1 MKSADGSSAR
11 ILPWPRL
18 PARRGAELEF
28 LPAALEIIE
37 TPASPAG
44 RAIAATI
51 ILFFVAALAWATFG
65 WVDIIATAPGKI
77 VPTGRSKVVQPFETG
92 VVRAIHVQDG
102 QAVKAGDVLVELD
115 PTSNAADEKRLG
127 RDLVQD
133 QLDVARLE
141 GLLADDP
148 AQFAP
153 PETAPAGLVA
163 TAQRQMEA
171 QAAEQAAKLASLD
184 RQSAQKDAERRE
196 AEASIAKIEATLP
209 LLRSQRDIREHLL
222 QNEYGSRL
230 LYLQAEQQV
239 VEQEHELIVQRHK
252 RDEIGEAQAA
262 IGRQR
267 AQAEAEYRKG
277 VLADLA
283 KAESQANG
291 HREDA
296 VKATQRRQ
304 LQTLTAP
311 VDGTV
316 QQLAVHTLGGVVTPA
331 QALLVVVPAESHL
344 EIEAMVPNRDIG
356 FVHEGETAEIKVD
369 TFNFTRYGLLHGK
382 VLSVSQDA
390 ITRDRPRDKSGMAAQ
405 MTGDSDT
412 SSEPKGQELVY
423 AARVSLDRMQMQ
435 VEGRLVDLAPGMA
448 VTVEIKTGSRRVIE
462 YLLSPLLRY
471 KQASFRER

>member
-1 MKSADGSSAR
+1 M
-11 ILPWPRL
+11 
-18 PARRGAELEF
+18 
-28 LPAALEIIE
+28 
-37 TPASPAG
+37 G

-51 ILFFVAALAWATFG
+51 ILFFVVALAWATFG

-102 QAVKAGDVLVELD
+102 QAVKAGDVLIELD
-115 PTSNAADEKRLG
+115 PTSNAADEKRLAH
-127 RDLVQD
+127 DLLQD
-133 QLDVARLE
+133 RLDVARLQA
-141 GLLADDP
+141 LLVGDP
-148 AQFAP
+148 ARFAP
-153 PETAPAGLVA
+153 PEAASADIIA
-163 TAQRQMEA
+163 TARHQMEA
-171 QAAEQAAKLASLD
+171 QAAEQEAKLAALD
-184 RQSAQKDAERRE
+184 RQSAQKAAEQRE
-196 AEASIAKIEATLP
+196 AEASIAKIQATLP

-239 VEQEHELIVQRHK
+239 VEQEHELVVQRHK
-252 RDEIGEAQAA
+252 RDEIGEARAA
-262 IGRQR
+262 LGRQR

-277 VLADLA
+277 LLADLA
-283 KAESQANG
+283 KAESQASE
-291 HREDA
+291 HREEV

-356 FVHEGETAEIKVD
+356 FVREGESAEVKVD
-369 TFNFTRYGLLHGK
+369 TFNFTRYGLLHGE

-390 ITRDRPRDKSGMAAQ
+390 ITRDRPQDKSGAAAQ
-405 MTGDSDT
+405 ATGDSDT

-435 VEGRLVDLAPGMA
+435 IEDRMVDLAPGMA
-448 VTVEIKTGSRRVIE
+448 VTVEIKTGSRRVID

-471 KQASFRER
+471 KQASLRER

>member
-1 MKSADGSSAR
+1 M
-11 ILPWPRL
+11 
-18 PARRGAELEF
+18 
-28 LPAALEIIE
+28 
-37 TPASPAG
+37 G

-51 ILFFVAALAWATFG
+51 ILFFVVALAWATFG

-102 QAVKAGDVLVELD
+102 QAVKAGDVLIELD
-115 PTSNAADEKRLG
+115 PTSNAADEKRLAH
-127 RDLVQD
+127 DLLQD
-133 QLDVARLE
+133 RLDVARLQA
-141 GLLADDP
+141 LLVGDP
-148 AQFAP
+148 ARFAP
-153 PETAPAGLVA
+153 PEAASADIIA
-163 TAQRQMEA
+163 TARHQMEA
-171 QAAEQAAKLASLD
+171 QAAEQEAKLAALD
-184 RQSAQKDAERRE
+184 RQSAQKAAEQRE
-196 AEASIAKIEATLP
+196 AEASIAKIQATLP

-239 VEQEHELIVQRHK
+239 VEQEHELVVQRHK
-252 RDEIGEAQAA
+252 RDEIGEARAA
-262 IGRQR
+262 LGRQR

-277 VLADLA
+277 LLADLA
-283 KAESQANG
+283 KAESQASE
-291 HREDA
+291 HREEV

-331 QALLVVVPAESHL
+331 QALLVMVPADSHP

-356 FVHEGETAEIKVD
+356 FVREGESAEVKVD
-369 TFNFTRYGLLHGK
+369 TFNFTRYGLLHGE

-390 ITRDRPRDKSGMAAQ
+390 ITRDRPQDKSGAAAQ
-405 MTGDSDT
+405 ATGDSDT

-423 AARVSLDRMQMQ
+423 AARVSLDRTQMQ
-435 VEGRLVDLAPGMA
+435 IEDRMVDLAPGMA
-448 VTVEIKTGSRRVIE
+448 VTVEIKTGSRRVID

-471 KQASFRER
+471 KQASLRER

>member
-1 MKSADGSSAR
+1 MKSADGSAR

-18 PARRGAELEF
+18 PARRGAEVEF

-37 TPASPAG
+37 TPASPMG
-44 RAIAATI
+44 RAIAGT
-51 ILFFVAALAWATFG
+51 ILFFVVALAWASFG

-283 KAESQANG
+283 KAEGQANE
-291 HREDA
+291 HREEV
-296 VKATQRRQ
+296 VKATQRRE

>member
-1 MKSADGSSAR
+1 M
-11 ILPWPRL
+11 
-18 PARRGAELEF
+18 
-28 LPAALEIIE
+28 
-37 TPASPAG
+37 G

-51 ILFFVAALAWATFG
+51 ILFFVVALAWATFG

-102 QAVKAGDVLVELD
+102 QAVKAGDVLIELD
-115 PTSNAADEKRLG
+115 PTSNAADEKRLAH
-127 RDLVQD
+127 DLLQD
-133 QLDVARLE
+133 RLDVARLQA
-141 GLLADDP
+141 LLVGDP
-148 AQFAP
+148 ARFAP
-153 PETAPAGLVA
+153 PEAASADIIA
-163 TAQRQMEA
+163 TARHQMEA
-171 QAAEQAAKLASLD
+171 QAAEQEAKLAALD
-184 RQSAQKDAERRE
+184 RQSAQKDAEQRE
-196 AEASIAKIEATLP
+196 AEASIAKIQATLP

-239 VEQEHELIVQRHK
+239 VEQEHELVVQRHK
-252 RDEIGEAQAA
+252 RDEIGEARAA
-262 IGRQR
+262 LGRQR

-277 VLADLA
+277 LLADLA
-283 KAESQANG
+283 KAESQASE
-291 HREDA
+291 HREEV

-331 QALLVVVPAESHL
+331 QALLVMVPADSHP

-356 FVHEGETAEIKVD
+356 FVREGESAEVKVD
-369 TFNFTRYGLLHGK
+369 TFNFTRYGLLHGE

-390 ITRDRPRDKSGMAAQ
+390 ITRDRPQDKSGAAAQ
-405 MTGDSDT
+405 ATGDSDT

-435 VEGRLVDLAPGMA
+435 IEDRMVDLAPGMA
-448 VTVEIKTGSRRVIE
+448 VTVEIKTGSRRVID

-471 KQASFRER
+471 KQASLRER

>member
-1 MKSADGSSAR
+1 M
-11 ILPWPRL
+11 
-18 PARRGAELEF
+18 
-28 LPAALEIIE
+28 
-37 TPASPAG
+37 G
-44 RAIAATI
+44 RAIAGTI

-283 KAESQANG
+283 KAEGQANE
-291 HREDA
+291 HREEV
-296 VKATQRRQ
+296 VKATQRRE

>member
-1 MKSADGSSAR
+1 M
-11 ILPWPRL
+11 
-18 PARRGAELEF
+18 
-28 LPAALEIIE
+28 
-37 TPASPAG
+37 G

-51 ILFFVAALAWATFG
+51 ILFFVVALAWATFG

-102 QAVKAGDVLVELD
+102 QAVKAGDVLIELD
-115 PTSNAADEKRLG
+115 PTSNAADEKRLAH
-127 RDLVQD
+127 DLLQD
-133 QLDVARLE
+133 RLDVARLQA
-141 GLLADDP
+141 LLVGDP
-148 AQFAP
+148 ARFAP
-153 PETAPAGLVA
+153 PEAASADIIA
-163 TAQRQMEA
+163 TARHQMEA
-171 QAAEQAAKLASLD
+171 QAAEQEAKLAALD
-184 RQSAQKDAERRE
+184 RQSAQKAAEQRE
-196 AEASIAKIEATLP
+196 AEASIAKIQATLP

-239 VEQEHELIVQRHK
+239 VEQEHELVVQRHK
-252 RDEIGEAQAA
+252 REEIGEAQAA

-277 VLADLA
+277 LLADLA
-283 KAESQANG
+283 KAESQASE
-291 HREDA
+291 HREEV

-331 QALLVVVPAESHL
+331 QALLVMVPADSHP

-356 FVHEGETAEIKVD
+356 FVREGESAEVKVD
-369 TFNFTRYGLLHGK
+369 TFNFTRYGLLHGE

-390 ITRDRPRDKSGMAAQ
+390 ITRDRPQDKSGAAAQ
-405 MTGDSDT
+405 ATGDSDT

-435 VEGRLVDLAPGMA
+435 IEDRMVDLAPGMA
-448 VTVEIKTGSRRVIE
+448 VTVEIKTGSRRVID

-471 KQASFRER
+471 KQASLRER

>member
-1 MKSADGSSAR
+1 M
-11 ILPWPRL
+11 
-18 PARRGAELEF
+18 
-28 LPAALEIIE
+28 
-37 TPASPAG
+37 G

-51 ILFFVAALAWATFG
+51 ILFFVVALAWATFG

-102 QAVKAGDVLVELD
+102 QAVKAGDVLIELD
-115 PTSNAADEKRLG
+115 PTSNAADEKRLAH
-127 RDLVQD
+127 DLLQD
-133 QLDVARLE
+133 RLDVARLQA
-141 GLLADDP
+141 LLVGDP
-148 AQFAP
+148 ARFAP
-153 PETAPAGLVA
+153 PEAASADIIA
-163 TAQRQMEA
+163 TARHQMEA
-171 QAAEQAAKLASLD
+171 QAAEQEAKLAALD
-184 RQSAQKDAERRE
+184 RQSAQKAAEQRE
-196 AEASIAKIEATLP
+196 AEASIAKIQATLP

-239 VEQEHELIVQRHK
+239 VEQEHELVVQRHK
-252 RDEIGEAQAA
+252 RDEIGEARAA
-262 IGRQR
+262 LGRQR

-277 VLADLA
+277 LLADLA
-283 KAESQANG
+283 KAESQASE
-291 HREDA
+291 HREEV

-331 QALLVVVPAESHL
+331 QALLVMVPADSHP

-356 FVHEGETAEIKVD
+356 FVREGESAEVKVD
-369 TFNFTRYGLLHGK
+369 TFNFTRYGLLHGE

-390 ITRDRPRDKSGMAAQ
+390 ITRDRPQDKSGAAAQ
-405 MTGDSDT
+405 ATGDSDT

-435 VEGRLVDLAPGMA
+435 IEDRMVDLAPGMA
-448 VTVEIKTGSRRVIE
+448 VTVEIKTGSRRVID

-471 KQASFRER
+471 KQASLRER

>member
-1 MKSADGSSAR
+1 M
-11 ILPWPRL
+11 
-18 PARRGAELEF
+18 
-28 LPAALEIIE
+28 
-37 TPASPAG
+37 G

-51 ILFFVAALAWATFG
+51 ILFFVVALAWATFG

-77 VPTGRSKVVQPFETG
+77 VPTGRSKVVQPFEIG

-102 QAVKAGDVLVELD
+102 QAVKAGDVLIELD
-115 PTSNAADEKRLG
+115 PTSNAADEKRLAH
-127 RDLVQD
+127 DLLQD
-133 QLDVARLE
+133 RLDVARLQA
-141 GLLADDP
+141 LLVGDP
-148 AQFAP
+148 ARFAP
-153 PETAPAGLVA
+153 PEAASADIIA
-163 TAQRQMEA
+163 TARHQMEA
-171 QAAEQAAKLASLD
+171 QAAEQEAKLAALD
-184 RQSAQKDAERRE
+184 RQSAQKAAEQRE
-196 AEASIAKIEATLP
+196 AEASIAKIQATLP

-239 VEQEHELIVQRHK
+239 VEQEHELVVQRHK
-252 RDEIGEAQAA
+252 RDEIGEARAA
-262 IGRQR
+262 LGRQR

-277 VLADLA
+277 LLADLA
-283 KAESQANG
+283 KAESQASE
-291 HREDA
+291 HREEV

-331 QALLVVVPAESHL
+331 QALLVMVPAESHL

-356 FVHEGETAEIKVD
+356 FVREGESAEVKVD
-369 TFNFTRYGLLHGK
+369 TFNFTRYGLLHGE

-390 ITRDRPRDKSGMAAQ
+390 ITRDRPQDKSGAAAQ
-405 MTGDSDT
+405 ATGDSDT

-435 VEGRLVDLAPGMA
+435 IEDRMVDLAPGMA
-448 VTVEIKTGSRRVIE
+448 VTVEIKTGSRRVID

-471 KQASFRER
+471 KQASLRER

>member
-1 MKSADGSSAR
+1 M
-11 ILPWPRL
+11 
-18 PARRGAELEF
+18 
-28 LPAALEIIE
+28 
-37 TPASPAG
+37 G

-51 ILFFVAALAWATFG
+51 ILFFVVALAWATFG

-102 QAVKAGDVLVELD
+102 QAVKAGDVLIELD
-115 PTSNAADEKRLG
+115 PTSNAADEKRLAH
-127 RDLVQD
+127 DLLQD
-133 QLDVARLE
+133 RLDVARLQA
-141 GLLADDP
+141 LLVGDP
-148 AQFAP
+148 ARFAP
-153 PETAPAGLVA
+153 PEAASADIIA
-163 TAQRQMEA
+163 TARHQMEA
-171 QAAEQAAKLASLD
+171 QAAEQEAKLAALD
-184 RQSAQKDAERRE
+184 RQSAQKAAEQRE
-196 AEASIAKIEATLP
+196 AEASIAKIQATLP

-239 VEQEHELIVQRHK
+239 VEQEHELVVQRHK
-252 RDEIGEAQAA
+252 RDEIGEARAA
-262 IGRQR
+262 LGRQR

-277 VLADLA
+277 LLADLA
-283 KAESQANG
+283 KAESQASE
-291 HREDA
+291 HREEV

-356 FVHEGETAEIKVD
+356 FVREGESAEVKVD
-369 TFNFTRYGLLHGK
+369 TFNFTRYGLLHGE

-390 ITRDRPRDKSGMAAQ
+390 ITRDRPQDKSGAAAQ
-405 MTGDSDT
+405 ATGDSDT

-423 AARVSLDRMQMQ
+423 AARVSLDRTQMQ
-435 VEGRLVDLAPGMA
+435 IEDRLVDLAPGMA

-462 YLLSPLLRY
+462 YLLSPLIRY
-471 KQASFRER
+471 KQASLRER

>member
-267 AQAEAEYRKG
+267 AQTEAEYRKG

-283 KAESQANG
+283 KAEGQANE
-291 HREDA
+291 HREEV
-296 VKATQRRQ
+296 VKATQRRE